1 MDMSFFLISI
11 KNSCDF
17 YIHYIQQVFQKCVC
31 SLDIHV
37 FCFSLFLL
45 KTKDLNKSEKKDEK
59 EKLNDN
65 NKVIRLKQEH

>member
-45 KTKDLNKSEKKDEK
+45 KTKDLKKSEKK
-59 EKLNDN
+59 
-65 NKVIRLKQEH
+65 R